1 MVVSFTRV
9 TSEEFARIQAAN
21 MSWVA
26 RDDADPSTWQIAV
39 EPARGGQWEFHPAT
53 ATNLLLRLL
62 RGQAASL
69 YLRSLRNAEQHSFT
83 PAR

>member
-1 MVVSFTRV
+1 
-9 TSEEFARIQAAN
+9 